1 MLVILECE
9 YIIIFQIIEYQ
20 YLNDWLHISQ
30 FSSEWQLHY
39 FYKTGLT
46 WSSVRQCRG
55 CNECGNDP
63 LGSIK
68 YGEFIDYTE
77 AMESRLMD
85 NWV

>member
-1 MLVILECE
+1 MLVILECGFV
-9 YIIIFQIIEYQ
+9 IIFQVIEYQ
-20 YLNDWLHISQ
+20 YLNDWLHISK
-30 FSSEWQLHY
+30 FSSECQLHY

-46 WSSVRQCRG
+46 CSSVQQCRG
-55 CNECGNDP
+55 CCECGNDP